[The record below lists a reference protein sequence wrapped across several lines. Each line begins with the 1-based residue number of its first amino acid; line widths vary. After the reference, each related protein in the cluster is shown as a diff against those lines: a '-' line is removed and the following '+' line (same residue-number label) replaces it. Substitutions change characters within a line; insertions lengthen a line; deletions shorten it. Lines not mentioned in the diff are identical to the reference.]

1 MTGLEKMIRQIEE
14 EAENTAASII
24 REAEEKAA
32 ALCREAEQSCAR
44 IRKEAEEEG
53 QVRAEEILRK
63 ACSGA
68 GMEDRK
74 RELQLK
80 QELLCETME
89 RALRMLQEL
98 EDDRYFALL
107 LHMVPRYIRK
117 EEGELLLSPEDR
129 KRVPEDFEEKLRE
142 LASSGGGSLKLSGE
156 SGGIEGGFLLRYGGI
171 EENCSFAAIFQAE
184 QERIKDELQRLLFQ
198 GTEPGRKL
206 HEE

>member
-24 REAEEKAA
+24 REAEEEAA

-53 QVRAEEILRK
+53 QARAEEILRK

-98 EDDRYFALL
+98 EGPTARFDACLAPHAHIRCTCCGRVMDLSALEEPAPVRSAAEAGWQVERYSLML
-107 LHMVPRYIRK
+107 
-117 EEGELLLSPEDR
+117 EGICP
-129 KRVPEDFEEKLRE
+129 
-142 LASSGGGSLKLSGE
+142 ACAG
-156 SGGIEGGFLLRYGGI
+156 
-171 EENCSFAAIFQAE
+171 
-184 QERIKDELQRLLFQ
+184 KDHNEF
-198 GTEPGRKL
+198 
-206 HEE
+206 